1 MTSAPRRGKSCSICG
16 REGDGNLCKYHE
28 EACRRLTKHYE
39 AWKQRTGLA
48 WNDYLAEISKNELAG
63 RWVREAAEY
72 LLEHEEAKAQR
83 GPSA

>member
-1 MTSAPRRGKSCSICG
+1 M
-16 REGDGNLCKYHE
+16 
-28 EACRRLTKHYE
+28 TKHYE